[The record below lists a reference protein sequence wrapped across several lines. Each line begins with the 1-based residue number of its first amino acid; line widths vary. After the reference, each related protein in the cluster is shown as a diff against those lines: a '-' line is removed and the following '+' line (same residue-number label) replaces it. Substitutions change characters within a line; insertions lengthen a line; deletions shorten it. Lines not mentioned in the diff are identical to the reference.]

1 MTDRVSSIESS
12 SYESEEYDDDDHSR
26 SPSPKQLQM
35 AMDELQSHNI
45 SELKQIGEGAFGYVF
60 KGKFQG
66 SYAVIKVSLHEHTKN
81 ILKYTPKI
89 QQLLLSNLQRRTE
102 RKSNAQ
108 LRFEKNEQQFFTED
122 HVLRSEQHPELVYHI
137 MEFLPGKDLQV
148 FLEDNAKKDANDNT
162 RLTYTDLMKI
172 FCSLLH
178 AMKFFHEAGMI
189 FDDLKLENVLV
200 DPKYKR
206 VVIIDYIDSSTGC
219 SKLKCQS
226 DEDSHIVNTFVE
238 RHADTPSIAEDIW
251 RIALTILDAIH
262 LLTTGS
268 MSNMPANDIQDMI
281 TRDAYPLNEIRNIVN
296 NEIHAMQAMF
306 HLTDSLCKEFS
317 ETLLDML
324 DENPSHRPS
333 VDELFEYSPFNTCIQ
348 QRQYLM
354 PKMLKSRRLA
364 KQIARRLGEEMG
376 EQIAHVQP
384 SVVREP
390 SASAKASKKNP
401 LKKRKTVRSPPPK
414 KKKRNTTV
422 RSRKTKPKKRNI
434 RSTKNH

>member
-1 MTDRVSSIESS
+1 
-12 SYESEEYDDDDHSR
+12 
-26 SPSPKQLQM
+26 
-35 AMDELQSHNI
+35 
-45 SELKQIGEGAFGYVF
+45 
-60 KGKFQG
+60 
-66 SYAVIKVSLHEHTKN
+66 
-81 ILKYTPKI
+81 
-89 QQLLLSNLQRRTE
+89 
-102 RKSNAQ
+102 
-108 LRFEKNEQQFFTED
+108 
-122 HVLRSEQHPELVYHI
+122 
-137 MEFLPGKDLQV
+137 
-148 FLEDNAKKDANDNT
+148 
-162 RLTYTDLMKI
+162 
-172 FCSLLH
+172 
-178 AMKFFHEAGMI
+178 MKFFHEAGMI

-251 RIALTILDAIH
+251 RIALTILDTIH

-306 HLTDSLCKEFS
+306 HLKDSLCKEFS
-317 ETLLDML
+317 KTLLDML
-324 DENPSHRPS
+324 DENPSHRPT
-333 VDELFEYSPFNTCIQ
+333 VDELFKYSPFNTCIQ
-348 QRQYLM
+348 QHQYLM

-364 KQIARRLGEEMG
+364 KQIARHLGEEMG
-376 EQIAHVQP
+376 EQIVHVQP

-390 SASAKASKKNP
+390 PSASTKASKKKP
-401 LKKRKTVRSPPPK
+401 LKKRKTVRSTPQKQKERNTTVRSSKTKP
-414 KKKRNTTV
+414 KKRNTTV
-422 RSRKTKPKKRNI
+422 RSSKTKPKKRNTSV